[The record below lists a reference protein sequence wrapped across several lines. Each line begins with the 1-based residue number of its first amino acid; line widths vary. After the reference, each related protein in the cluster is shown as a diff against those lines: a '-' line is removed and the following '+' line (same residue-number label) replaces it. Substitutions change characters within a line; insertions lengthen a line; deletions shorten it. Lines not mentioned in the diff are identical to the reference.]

1 MKHGSTSVISS
12 PPPLPPTIEGEHL
25 LQLLKISLAGKEGK
39 GSNSLPS
46 HPIEI
51 GHFKLFSYILQTLLN
66 IQIHQNQTC
75 HTNVEAK
82 LYKIFGYCE
91 RVQHVSNYTSQI
103 SASLCM

>member
-66 IQIHQNQTC
+66 IQIHQNQAC
-75 HTNVEAK
+75 HTK
-82 LYKIFGYCE
+82 DPQC
-91 RVQHVSNYTSQI
+91 
-103 SASLCM
+103 

>member
-51 GHFKLFSYILQTLLN
+51 GHFKLSSYILQTLLN
-66 IQIHQNQTC
+66 ILPPESSLPYQRSPMLKQ
-75 HTNVEAK
+75 
-82 LYKIFGYCE
+82 
-91 RVQHVSNYTSQI
+91 NYTKSLVIVKEPNMFQI
-103 SASLCM
+103 IPLKYLQA